1 MIGVELLLSLPVAQA
16 NEDADCSDV
25 PLAVVVDVFVFITAA
40 AACPFLEIYLKRL
53 EKNQKLKYY
62 YIFRRLR
69 KAKDL
74 ICFLLLLLLLLARHQ
89 MI

>member
-1 MIGVELLLSLPVAQA
+1 MAQA

-62 YIFRRLR
+62 YIFSFVFWVHKIQETVRIYLF
-69 KAKDL
+69 KLYLPALHKN
-74 ICFLLLLLLLLARHQ
+74 FLKKN
-89 MI
+89 I